1 VTAAD
6 AFRACFGRSPD
17 GVWSAPGRVNLI
29 GEHTDYNGGFV
40 LPFAIDLRTRVA
52 VGRRPDRMLTAQS
65 LQRDG
70 EFAQLSLDGL
80 DDRSYEGWA
89 AYVFGTVWALRDAG
103 HDIAGLDV
111 VVDSDVPNGAGLSS
125 SAALECA
132 VALAALDTHG
142 IELAPEALARL
153 AQRAENA
160 YVGVPCGLMD
170 QMAATVCRADHAL
183 FFDVRDDIREHVP
196 FAPQSVGLALLVVDT
211 KAHHSLA
218 SGEYAKRRR
227 DCETAAQQLGVE
239 TLRDVTHLS
248 QALALLDD
256 GVLRRRVRHVVTEN
270 DRVLAAV
277 SILRRGNLADLGPLL
292 TSSHVSLRDDFEV
305 SCDELD
311 ATVEAALGAG
321 ALGARMTGGGF
332 GGSAIVLV
340 AEKTVG
346 AVSRAVRSDFSRR
359 GFDPPRIMTPAV
371 ASGAARER

>member
-6 AFRACFGRSPD
+6 AFRAYFGRNPD

-52 VGRRPDRMLTAQS
+52 VGRRPDRVLTAQS

-70 EFAQLSLDGL
+70 EFAQLSLVDLHTG
-80 DDRSYEGWA
+80 SHEGWA

-103 HDIAGLDV
+103 HDIGGLDV

-132 VALAALDTHG
+132 VALAALDTHSVE
-142 IELAPEALARL
+142 IAPEALARL

-170 QMAATVCRADHAL
+170 QMAASVCRADHAL

-196 FAPQSVGLALLVVDT
+196 FAPGSVGLALLVVDT

-227 DCETAAQQLGVE
+227 DCESAAQQLGVQ

-248 QALALLDD
+248 PALALLGDD
-256 GVLRRRVRHVVTEN
+256 VLRRRVRHVVTEN

-277 SILRRGNLADLGPLL
+277 SILRRGNLANLGPLL
-292 TSSHVSLRDDFEV
+292 TSSHVSLRDDYEV

-340 AEKTVG
+340 AEDRVG
-346 AVSRAVRSDFSRR
+346 TVSRAVRSEFDRR
-359 GFDPPRIMTPAV
+359 GFKPPRIMTPAV